1 MSRVVPSTGIA
12 DFDAVR
18 LAVASSSDILK
29 WSHGEVTKPETI
41 NYRTQKPERDGLF
54 CERIFGPV
62 KDINPHD
69 SKLKGVR
76 SRETAV
82 DKNGELVTKSIVRRE
97 RMGHIE
103 LASPVAHIW
112 FMRGTPSAMSLLLG
126 MTVRNLERVAY
137 FASYVV
143 LAVDTE
149 KQEQFLADLEAET
162 EAARAAIKMRYER
175 DAEAEGADV
184 KQLAEAQSREV
195 EELNAN
201 YNTKKSQLDSLVKSS
216 IMSENDYRE
225 LPEEYEEIITRHD
238 FMKEQ
243 MDDLKAGK
251 SELLDII
258 NTLYDAMTEQF
269 KANFIKLQE
278 NFTRIFSILFE
289 GGRAYLEF
297 TDPTGVLE
305 GGIELVA
312 QPPGKRL
319 RHISLLSGGEKSMV
333 AIALLFSFLEIN
345 PSPFCVIDEVDA
357 ALDDHNI
364 YRYITYLKKVAEH
377 NQFITI
383 THRRTTLEVCDN
395 LYGVSMSKDGVS
407 QLVSVR
413 LTDYA

>member
-1 MSRVVPSTGIA
+1 MIIDNDRKNTISTQLNSLQLQMNHWEENIYK
-12 DFDAVR
+12 
-18 LAVASSSDILK
+18 SY
-29 WSHGEVTKPETI
+29 EI
-41 NYRTQKPERDGLF
+41 NYLMAED
-54 CERIFGPV
+54 
-62 KDINPHD
+62 
-69 SKLKGVR
+69 
-76 SRETAV
+76 
-82 DKNGELVTKSIVRRE
+82 
-97 RMGHIE
+97 
-103 LASPVAHIW
+103 
-112 FMRGTPSAMSLLLG
+112 
-126 MTVRNLERVAY
+126 AY
-137 FASYVV
+137 
-143 LAVDTE
+143 
-149 KQEQFLADLEAET
+149 
-162 EAARAAIKMRYER
+162 R
-175 DAEAEGADV
+175 
-184 KQLAEAQSREV
+184 QLAADHQLDELDLSEERQRSLREKIGALGNV
-195 EELNAN
+195 NLNA
-201 YNTKKSQLDSLVKSS
+201 
-216 IMSENDYRE
+216 I
-225 LPEEYEEIITRHD
+225 EEYEEILARHD
-238 FMKEQ
+238 FMKAQ

-364 YRYITYLKKVAEH
+364 YRYITYLKKVAQH

-395 LYGVSMSKDGVS
+395 LYGVSMSTDGVS